1 MSTVP
6 DNPLP
11 RRASKL
17 APFRAA
23 ALRGLGVIL
32 PPLLTV
38 VILLWVARTVIY
50 YVLDPI
56 ASGARSVVAWA
67 AADIRDTLPDAQGT
81 MDPTVFRFG
90 IREYKRLPTT
100 GEFLPLDVFQTVSRS
115 SGKDALPPGAWPIY
129 LRYVE
134 LEYLPPYVVY
144 PIVSVLFLIVL
155 YLIGRFFAVGLVR
168 FFWSLIEKIIHR
180 VPLVRN
186 VYSSVKQVTEFMVS
200 ESELEFKRIVA
211 VEYPRPG
218 MWTIAFVTGEGL
230 LDVQA
235 AAGEQILAV
244 LVPTNPTPITG
255 YTALVR
261 RSEVIDLDLTIDQ
274 ACQYIIS
281 CGVVVPPHQIF
292 KEDGST
298 LQSQVPNLEEIRN
311 PKSEIRNK
319 PEIQNQKPE
328 TGR

>member
-6 DNPLP
+6 ENPLP
-11 RRASKL
+11 RRASKF

-50 YVLDPI
+50 YVLDPV
-56 ASGARSVVAWA
+56 ASGARTVVAWA
-67 AADIRDTLPDAQGT
+67 AADIRETLPDAQGT
-81 MDPTVFRFG
+81 MDPTVFRLG
-90 IREYKRLPTT
+90 DREYKRLPTT
-100 GEFLPLDVFQTVSRS
+100 GEFIPLDVFQTVSRS
-115 SGKDALPPGAWPIY
+115 SGKDALPAGGWAIY

-134 LEYLPPYVVY
+134 LGYLPPYIVY

-155 YLIGRFFAVGLVR
+155 YLIGQFFAVGLVR
-168 FFWSLIEKIIHR
+168 FFWNLIEKVIHR

-186 VYSSVKQVTEFMVS
+186 VYSSVKQVTDFMVS
-200 ESELEFKRIVA
+200 ENEVEFKRIVA

-230 LDVQA
+230 VDVQA

-244 LVPTNPTPITG
+244 LIPTNPTPITG

-292 KEDGST
+292 KENGSNLT
-298 LQSQVPNLEEIRN
+298 AQVSSTEVISNLTSHISNPNI
-311 PKSEIRNK
+311 
-319 PEIQNQKPE
+319 E
-328 TGR
+328 T